1 LSKLAQ
7 LELARA
13 DYSDDIDAGYRA
25 VAADTEYNR
34 EANANS
40 EDRDSEASNREANA
54 NSEDRDSEASWLGL
68 IIVTILTLAI
78 VQWQPIPNIIAK
90 QMLTPK
96 TGTPKLNANS
106 EDRDSEAR
114 NANSEDRDSE
124 ARHSIFLC

>member
-1 LSKLAQ
+1 MGKPALAKLLIRIMKIVTSKTKATLMLDTSVYEAIKARVGLVRIWVNWLS
-7 LELARA
+7 
-13 DYSDDIDAGYRA
+13 S
-25 VAADTEYNR
+25 
-34 EANANS
+34 
-40 EDRDSEASNREANA
+40 
-54 NSEDRDSEASWLGL
+54 SWLGL

>member
-25 VAADTEYNR
+25 MAADTEY
-34 EANANS
+34 
-40 EDRDSEASNREANA
+40 NREANA

-96 TGTPKLNANS
+96 TGTPKL
-106 EDRDSEAR
+106 EMLTPKTGTPKLDIR
-114 NANSEDRDSE
+114 
-124 ARHSIFLC
+124 FFCVK

>member
-25 VAADTEYNR
+25 MAADTEYNR

-40 EDRDSEASNREANA
+40 EDRDSEARKA
-54 NSEDRDSEASWLGL
+54 
-68 IIVTILTLAI
+68 
-78 VQWQPIPNIIAK
+78 
-90 QMLTPK
+90 
-96 TGTPKLNANS
+96 NANS